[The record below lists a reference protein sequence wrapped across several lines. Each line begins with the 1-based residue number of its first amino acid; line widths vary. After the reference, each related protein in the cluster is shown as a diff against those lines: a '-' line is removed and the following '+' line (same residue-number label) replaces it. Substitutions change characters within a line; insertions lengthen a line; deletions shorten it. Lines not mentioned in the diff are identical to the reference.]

1 VPADQSTS
9 PGVPSAS
16 GMSGDRRSQRLQDHA
31 SAQAEALQVA
41 RAEEARA
48 CASTSRPRKR
58 KREASPQ
65 PAPQEEELSGVELL
79 LRAADEL
86 EAREAKRAR
95 GARSEGAT
103 VGGG

>member
-1 VPADQSTS
+1 
-9 PGVPSAS
+9 
-16 GMSGDRRSQRLQDHA
+16 MSGDRRSQRLQDHA

-79 LRAADEL
+79 RAADEL
-86 EAREAKRAR
+86 EAREAKRER